1 MAEKKLGRQTPTISV
16 ILPYT
21 ETLGGEAT
29 QMYDKSDR
37 DSLEWQQRLVYDIMA
52 VDKDRLFVHM
62 KFGYAVPRRNGKSE
76 ILIMRAC
83 WGVSHERRVLYTA
96 HRTTTSH
103 NAWEKCV
110 AQLTA
115 DGKKGWCKRLH
126 QPQLLYYSLSV
137 RVSP

>member
-1 MAEKKLGRQTPTISV
+1 MVDKRIGCQTPTISV

-21 ETLGGEAT
+21 DTLGGEAIE
-29 QMYDKSDR
+29 MYDKSDR

-52 VDKDRLFVHM
+52 VYKGGLFVHM
-62 KFGYAVPRRNGKSE
+62 KFGYSVPRQNGKSE
-76 ILIMRAC
+76 ILIIRADC
-83 WGVSHERRVLYTA
+83 GVSNERRVLYTA

>member
-1 MAEKKLGRQTPTISV
+1 MDDKRIGRQTPTISV

-29 QMYDKSDR
+29 QMYDQSSRK
-37 DSLEWQQRLVYDIMA
+37 SLEWQQRLVYDIMA
-52 VDKDRLFVHM
+52 VDKDGLFVHM

-76 ILIMRAC
+76 ILIIRDD

-96 HRTTTSH
+96 HRTATSH